1 MHLQLINSKILEIR
15 IWSSSKVIPQKNHSS
30 IFKLNPKRF
39 RNFKHFCT
47 KYFQVICMPSLDTT
61 ADLSQ
66 NHFKSLKLKKCTA
79 LTLLICSWMPT
90 LQPLTSL
97 AKVCLPTETSGQ
109 DQSLSYIQASLT
121 SVEELEGTEFRGATA
136 TNASKA
142 RALPKFWVT
151 VHPISTRGADYEP
164 CLAQICRV
172 APGID
177 IK

>member
-1 MHLQLINSKILEIR
+1 MHLHLINSKILEIR

-121 SVEELEGTEFRGATA
+121 SVEELEELNSGVPRLLTPPRPG
-136 TNASKA
+136 
-142 RALPKFWVT
+142 
-151 VHPISTRGADYEP
+151 P
-164 CLAQICRV
+164 CLNFGLQFTLSQ
-172 APGID
+172 PGGQTMGLVWLKFAVSPLELI
-177 IK
+177 